1 VVIAPLIAF
10 FSRNPRLVALRCQR
24 VPRVLGPLLFRAE
37 QLAADAVVVP
47 GVLDDLLVGDA
58 DGLHLRFRASA
69 SVYDVTE
76 DSGYTVGDYLLD
88 RLAELG
94 VTEVFGVPGDFNLE
108 FLDHVLAHKRI
119 RWVGNANELNA
130 GYAADGYGRL
140 RGMSALV
147 TTFGVGE
154 LSAANAVA
162 GSYAEHVPVV
172 HIVGA
177 PSKDAQG
184 ARRVVHHSLGD
195 GDFEHFFRVARE
207 ITCAQAN
214 LVPATA
220 TREID
225 RVLSEVREHKLPG
238 YLLLATDVAR
248 FPVEP
253 PTAPLARYTGGTSP
267 RALSLFT
274 EAATELIG
282 DHRLTVLADLL
293 VHRLQA
299 VPQLEELLAADVVP
313 HATLMWGKSLV
324 DETSPTF
331 LGIYAGAASDER
343 VRRAIEE
350 APVLVTAG
358 VQFTDMVSG
367 FFSQK
372 IDPSRTID
380 IGPNQSVVA
389 GQVFAPLDIEAA
401 LGALTSI
408 LRRRG
413 IRSAPIAPVSVPEP
427 NEAPSRSSV
436 LTQKVLWDSLSAA
449 LTPGNVV
456 LADQGT
462 SFFGMAAHRLPS
474 GVTFIGQPL
483 WASIGY
489 TLPAALGAGLAHPDR
504 RAVLLIG
511 DGAAQLTI
519 QELGTFSREGVA
531 AVVVVV
537 NNDGYTVERAIHGG
551 DAYYNDIVRWS
562 WLDVP
567 RALGVRDCLVFRA
580 ETYGELEDAFAAAAA
595 HRDRMVVIEAVVA
608 RMDVPPLLAELADSL
623 AAANASQMPI
633 LGR

>member
-1 VVIAPLIAF
+1 MTGCF
-10 FSRNPRLVALRCQR
+10 
-24 VPRVLGPLLFRAE
+24 GLFTRRTV
-37 QLAADAVVVP
+37 DVVVAP
-47 GVLDDLLVGDA
+47 PE
-58 DGLHLRFRASA
+58 S
-69 SVYDVTE
+69 T
-76 DSGYTVGDYLLD
+76 YTVGDYLLD

-108 FLDHVLAHKRI
+108 LLDHVLAHPRV

-140 RGMSALV
+140 RGMSALI

-154 LSAANAVA
+154 LSAANAIA

-177 PSKDAQG
+177 PAKDAQG

-195 GDFEHFFRVARE
+195 GDFEHFVRIARE

-214 LVPATA
+214 LAPATA

-225 RVLSEVREHKLPG
+225 RVLSEVREQKRPG
-238 YLLLATDVAR
+238 YLLIATDVAR
-248 FPVEP
+248 FPTEP
-253 PTAPLARYTGGTSP
+253 PTAPLPRYTGGTSP
-267 RALSLFT
+267 RALSLFID
-274 EAATELIG
+274 AATELIG
-282 DHRLTVLADLL
+282 DHQLTVLADLL

-299 VPQLEELLAADVVP
+299 VPQLEALLAADVVP

-324 DETSPTF
+324 DETSPSF
-331 LGIYAGAASDER
+331 LGIYAGAGSDER

-350 APVLVTAG
+350 APVVVTAG

-380 IGPNQSVVA
+380 IGPNQSLVA
-389 GQVFAPLDIEAA
+389 GQVFAPLDMDVA
-401 LGALTSI
+401 LEALTSI
-408 LRRRG
+408 LERRG
-413 IRSAPIAPVSVPEP
+413 IQSPPLAPMAAGGHFDPPEREQP
-427 NEAPSRSSV
+427 
-436 LTQKVLWDSLSAA
+436 LTQEVLWNRLSAA

-462 SFFGMAAHRLPS
+462 SFYGMAGHRLPS

-489 TLPAALGAGLAHPDR
+489 TLPATLGAGLAHPER
-504 RAVLLIG
+504 RPVLLIG
-511 DGAAQLTI
+511 DGAAQLTV
-519 QELGTFSREGVA
+519 QELGSFTREGVA
-531 AVVVVV
+531 PVVVVV
-537 NNDGYTVERAIHGG
+537 NNDGYTVERAIHGQE
-551 DAYYNDIVRWS
+551 AYYNDIVPWS

-567 RALGVRDCLVFRA
+567 NALGVRDHLAFRV
-580 ETYGELEDAFAAAAA
+580 ETYGQLDDAFTAAAA
-595 HRDRMVVIEAVVA
+595 HRDRMVFIEAVVPQL
-608 RMDVPPLLAELADSL
+608 DVPPLLTELAESA
-623 AAANASQMPI
+623 AAANASQI
-633 LGR
+633 ATVRKGES